1 MRVSGSCGDSDFEK
15 SHLGN
20 GYFIKSYLYAGFA
33 DVIVAGAGLA
43 GLVAAA
49 RARELAVDA
58 LARSASDS
66 DGD

>member
-33 DVIVAGAGLA
+33 DVIVADKEVFNDVLKR
-43 GLVAAA
+43 
-49 RARELAVDA
+49 RAVSVGHFSLET
-58 LARSASDS
+58 
-66 DGD
+66 